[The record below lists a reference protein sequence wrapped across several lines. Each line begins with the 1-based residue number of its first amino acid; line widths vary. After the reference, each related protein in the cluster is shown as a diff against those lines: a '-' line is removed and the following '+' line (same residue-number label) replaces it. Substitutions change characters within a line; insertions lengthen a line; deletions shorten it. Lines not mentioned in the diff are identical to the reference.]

1 MSLLFD
7 LWLVNRLLS
16 GALDD
21 IMVGEAAMTGDDFGF
36 YSLLRRFGPVTPTQV
51 ARWTAM
57 PPTTVSA
64 AVRRLQGRGHAELRP
79 NPADGRSRLVALTP
93 AGEKAHAEAAE
104 VFFAATRPLAAAI
117 GADEARQRASLQR
130 LDRALRAVGGLDPR
144 PYDIDARDDARHTV
158 EYDGPPLSAEE
169 QDHVRRYVDFVRA
182 GRSS

>member
-1 MSLLFD
+1 
-7 LWLVNRLLS
+7 
-16 GALDD
+16 
-21 IMVGEAAMTGDDFGF
+21 
-36 YSLLRRFGPVTPTQV
+36 
-51 ARWTAM
+51 M

-93 AGEKAHAEAAE
+93 AGEKAHAEAAD

-130 LDRALRAVGGLDPR
+130 LDRALRGRRPR
-144 PYDIDARDDARHTV
+144 PPPLRIDARDDARHTV